1 MTHSTI
7 AGGLLV
13 SALVVSAA
21 VLVFRAP
28 VPAQR
33 DQPAATSP
41 PPNAGEIHPG
51 FLYGRI
57 AVDGVTYEGRLR
69 WGGTQEAFWG
79 DFFDGVKAGNP
90 WAVHA
95 PRERNRLSLEVF
107 GVAIGGRD
115 FPRPFMA
122 RFGDIARIEAQFS
135 RVQVTLKSGTVFD
148 LDRFGPGDIDDGV
161 RVWDNRRGVV
171 DVNTRQ
177 IRTIEFL
184 QPRPIHDA
192 PVRLHGTV
200 RTRLGAFTGFIEWD
214 QEDGVDAD
222 ELRGRS
228 GTGER
233 IVRYDTVRSMAR
245 HSRDSV
251 LVTLLDGREV
261 VLSGNREIGHTNRG
275 IYVDD
280 RRYGRVL
287 VSWDAFERLEFSPSD
302 SGPGYDDFP
311 PGRPISGTIV
321 TRDGRRLAGRLVY
334 DFDESETTETFEV
347 SRDGVDYYIPVGLI
361 ASILT
366 RDQGG
371 DPQRPSVML
380 HDGEVLPVQ
389 RSGDLG
395 PRHDGM
401 LVFIDGRTR
410 PEYVRWSDVDQVQ
423 FDRPAKR

>member
-1 MTHSTI
+1 MTQPTI

-13 SALVVSAA
+13 SALVVFAT
-21 VLVFRAP
+21 VLVVRAP

-33 DQPAATSP
+33 DQPAPTIP

-57 AVDGVTYEGRLR
+57 AVDGATYEGRLR

-95 PRERNRLSLEVF
+95 PRERERLSFEIF
-107 GVAIGGRD
+107 GVAIGGQD

-135 RVQVTLKSGTVFD
+135 RVKVTLKSGTVFD
-148 LDRFGPGDIDDGV
+148 LDRFGAGDIDDGV

-171 DVNTRQ
+171 DVDARQ
-177 IRTIEFL
+177 IRSIEFL
-184 QPRPIHDA
+184 QPGPIRDA

-200 RTRLGAFTGFIEWD
+200 RTRHGAFTGFIEWD
-214 QEDGVDAD
+214 QQDGVGAD

-228 GTGER
+228 GSEER
-233 IVRYDTVRSMAR
+233 ILRYDTVRSIVR

-251 LVTLLDGREV
+251 LVTLLDGRDV
-261 VLSGNREIGHTNRG
+261 VLSGNREIGQTNRG

-287 VSWDAFERLEFSPSD
+287 ISWDAFERLEFSRSD

-311 PGRPISGTIV
+311 PGRPLTGTII
-321 TRDGRRLAGRLVY
+321 TRDGHRLAGRLVY
-334 DFDESETTETFEV
+334 DFDESETTETFDV
-347 SRDGVDYYIPVGLI
+347 SHDGLDYYIPVGLI
-361 ASILT
+361 ASIVP
-366 RDQGG
+366 RGPEG

-380 HDGEVLPVQ
+380 HDGEVLQVQ
-389 RSGDLG
+389 RSGDLA
-395 PRHDGM
+395 PRNDGM
-401 LVFIDGRTR
+401 LVFTDGRTR
-410 PEYVRWSDVDQVQ
+410 PEYVPWSDVDQVH
-423 FDRPAKR
+423 FDRPANR